1 MDSNLYERAESVI
14 SRVLDAPDTER
25 EELLADLTEGDEEL
39 EHEVRSLLAALG
51 NSDESHP
58 LSDRRL
64 HAQRQRLDRFIDEPD
79 QSSSR
84 HVERIG
90 DYLICGIL
98 GEGGMGV
105 VYKAL
110 QARPVREVALKVI
123 DIIRADEEITKRF
136 KAEAEIQGRLQ
147 HPGIVQI
154 YEAGVTRI
162 GHTDRP
168 YIAMEMVE
176 GESLKDYAG
185 RTELDTA
192 GKLDLL
198 ARVADAIGYAHS
210 KGVVHRDLKP
220 ENILV
225 RDDGQPKVLDFG
237 IARVTSDATLA
248 ATTMT
253 RDGQLLGTLAF
264 MAPEQFT
271 GDEITPATDVYALGV
286 IAFELIAGRPP
297 VELGGLSITA
307 AMRLVDQQ
315 DAPRLRAAAPDIDRD
330 IETIVSMC
338 LRREPEHRY
347 QNASELATDLR
358 SLLAHKPIAARP
370 PDTIYLT
377 KKYIKR
383 NRILVGGVVAT
394 IVTLAVGI
402 VVASVFAVGQHK
414 ARLIADENEEEAR
427 RQQAALVGNEFQKA
441 ANFSA
446 SGDVFGAIEVLES
459 IPEWLRG
466 WGWEMLAAGVPR
478 WMPGDHEFGGVS
490 EVYPG
495 GTDDLRGGSQD
506 VTSMNATH
514 VLTIADRKLQ
524 RWDPLS
530 GNVETLFP
538 DTAFD
543 AVEYDLPAEQERIPV
558 DLSAD
563 HKTLFG
569 ERRLL
574 NSTTGLLEPLPEF
587 LQPDRNTNT
596 KYNAQFHAATWRHP
610 RDKVENDEQDRTLY
624 FWDETHGTQSFLRP
638 YRIDRCYIRYKR
650 EDRNRYLMLAF
661 GFNESGVEIAE
672 IFFFDSDACEVVA
685 TTGTLEPTPVLCVA
699 PSRCEV
705 AISNYIV
712 GYDVLPST
720 VIEILDLNTLEHI
733 RSLGANGAAVAY
745 LPSRD
750 AFVVETSD
758 KINTLVSAEDGR
770 VLQQYAPDHPNDK
783 LVLRMPRSSP
793 MIDESFLLAAGP
805 RPFRPV
811 LFDTEEPE
819 NGLKAGFHSR
829 PSTGDA
835 YHLALSPGGGL
846 LASYHP
852 YTNELCLLDTR
863 SGERIWFTRL
873 RTDGYYLRARSQL
886 YFTGNG
892 TLVATTASTEDGKP
906 TALRLALATGNAKR
920 QMRRDIVEYFPEL
933 DCKELT
939 PNQMLSS
946 RSAVNPSG
954 DGFILNNRA
963 LEGRLIFIDKFLN
976 VKTDNEMSTADG
988 FGISPDGRHIAIAS
1002 TGAVE
1007 IFNLESR
1014 ELVAKPV
1021 IDNDRLLCAAYSPDG
1036 KTLAIG
1042 THDGRIMVIET
1053 EFYTKLFEFVAT
1065 PEAQLSEKYK
1075 YVYMLAWS
1083 KDSKTLYS
1091 SHAGGYV
1098 LSWGTDRPYERRQL
1112 RAEQI
1117 AADERV
1123 TELLSAFLASGL
1135 SAQEA
1140 GDALLDDPSLSP
1152 EERAAAEVA
1161 LVRRWPSAEEE

>member
-1 MDSNLYERAESVI
+1 MDSNLYKRVEEVI
-14 SRVLDAPDTER
+14 CRVLAAPESDRER
-25 EELLADLTEGDEEL
+25 LLTELTASDEEL
-39 EHEVRSLLAALG
+39 DREVRSLLANLS
-51 NSDESHP
+51 NTDESHP
-58 LSDRRL
+58 LSDQRL
-64 HAQRQRLDRFIDEPD
+64 RAQRQRLDRFIDEPE
-79 QSSSR
+79 QASSR

-110 QARPVREVALKVI
+110 QARPARETALKVI
-123 DIIRADEEITKRF
+123 DAIRADDEISKRF
-136 KAEAEIQGRLQ
+136 KAEAEIQGQLQ

-154 YEAGVTRI
+154 YEAGLARI

-168 YIAMEMVE
+168 FIAMELVN
-176 GESLKDYAG
+176 GDSLRDYADRAG
-185 RTELDTA
+185 LDTA

-198 ARVADAIGYAHS
+198 AKVADAIGYAHS

-225 RDDGQPKVLDFG
+225 REDGQPKVLDFG

-286 IAFELIAGRPP
+286 VAFELIAGKPP
-297 VELGGLSITA
+297 VDLGGLSITA
-307 AMRLVDQQ
+307 AMRLVDQH
-315 DAPRLRAAAPDIDRD
+315 DSPKLRSVAPDVDRD
-330 IETIVSMC
+330 VETIVSKC
-338 LRREPEHRY
+338 LRREPENRY

-358 SLLAHKPIAARP
+358 SLLADRPITARP
-370 PDTIYLT
+370 PDTMYLT

-383 NRILVGGVVAT
+383 NRIFVGGMVAT
-394 IVTLAVGI
+394 MVTLTAGI
-402 VVASVFAVGQHK
+402 VVASVFAVGQRN
-414 ARLIADENEEEAR
+414 ARLLADANEREAR
-427 RQQAALVGNEFQKA
+427 KQQAALVGSEFQKA
-441 ANFSA
+441 ADMSA

-459 IPEWLRG
+459 IPNWLRG
-466 WGWEMLAAGVPR
+466 WGWELLAAGLPR
-478 WMPGDHEFGGVS
+478 WMPGDHEFGGIS
-490 EVYPG
+490 DVYSG
-495 GTDDLRGGSQD
+495 ATDDLQGGEQE
-506 VTSMNATH
+506 VASMNATH
-514 VLTIADRKLQ
+514 VLTIAGRKLQ
-524 RWDPLS
+524 QWDPLS
-530 GNVETLFP
+530 GNIETLYP
-538 DTAFD
+538 DSSFD
-543 AVEYDLPAEQERIPV
+543 AIEYDLSGKPERIAV
-558 DLSAD
+558 DLSGDYKSAV
-563 HKTLFG
+563 G

-574 NSTTGLLEPLPEF
+574 NTSTRLLGPLPEF
-587 LQPDRNTNT
+587 LQPNRNTNT
-596 KYNAQFHAATWRHP
+596 IYNAQFHAATWRHP
-610 RDKVENDEQDRTLY
+610 RDNIENDEQDRTVY
-624 FWDETHGTQSFLRP
+624 FWDEAHGTQSFLRP
-638 YRIDRCYIRYKR
+638 YKIESSYIKHKS
-650 EDRNRYLMLAF
+650 EDQNQYVLLTF
-661 GFNESGVEIAE
+661 GFDESGREITE
-672 IFFFDSDACEVVA
+672 VFIFDSGACEVVA
-685 TTGTLEPTPVLCVA
+685 TTGILKPTPVLCVV
-699 PSRCEV
+699 PSRGEV
-705 AISNYIV
+705 AISSYIV

-720 VIEILDLNTLEHI
+720 MIEILDLNTLEHN
-733 RSLGANGAAVAY
+733 RSLGVNGAPVAY
-745 LPSRD
+745 LPGHD

-770 VLQQYAPDHPNDK
+770 VLQQYAPDHPKDK
-783 LVLRMPRSSP
+783 RVLRMHGNAP
-793 MIDESFLLAAGP
+793 MLDESFLLAAGP
-805 RPFRPV
+805 RPYRPV
-811 LFDTEEPE
+811 LFDTDEPE
-819 NGLKAGFHSR
+819 NGLEAGFHSR
-829 PSTGDA
+829 PSTGDT

-852 YTNELCLLDTR
+852 YANQLCLLDAR
-863 SGERIWFTRL
+863 SGERLWSTTPGSDSHISKA
-873 RTDGYYLRARSQL
+873 RAQV
-886 YFTGNG
+886 YFTNDA
-892 TLVATTASTEDGKP
+892 TLVASTASLERDKP
-906 TALRLALATGNAKR
+906 TMLRLAIATGEAVRPPRKE
-920 QMRRDIVEYFPEL
+920 IVKYFPVL
-933 DCKELT
+933 DFKELA

-946 RSAVNPSG
+946 GAAVNPSG

-963 LEGRLIFIDKFLN
+963 LEGRLIFIDRFLS
-976 VKTDNEMSTADG
+976 VTTDNEMSTADG
-988 FGISPDGRHIAIAS
+988 FGISPDGKHIAIAS

-1007 IFNLESR
+1007 IFDLESR

-1021 IDNDRLLCAAYSPDG
+1021 IDNNRLLCAAYSPDG

-1042 THDGRIMVIET
+1042 THDGRIMIIET

-1098 LSWGTDRPYERRQL
+1098 LSWGTTRPYEQRQL
-1112 RAEQI
+1112 RARQT

-1123 TELLSAFLASGL
+1123 TALLNEHLAAGL

-1140 GDALLDDPSLSP
+1140 GDALLGDPSLSP

>member
-1 MDSNLYERAESVI
+1 MDRILYERVEEVI
-14 SRVLDAPDTER
+14 SRVLAAPETER
-25 EELLADLTEGDEEL
+25 ETLLTQFTAHDEQL
-39 EHEVRSLLAALG
+39 EHEVRSLLGILSS
-51 NSDESHP
+51 SDENHP
-58 LSDRRL
+58 LSDKRL
-64 HAQRQRLDRFIDEPD
+64 RAQRQRLDKFIDEPD
-79 QSSSR
+79 QSHAR

-90 DYLICGIL
+90 DYLICSIL

-110 QARPVREVALKVI
+110 QARPAREVALKVI

-168 YIAMEMVE
+168 YIAMELVK
-176 GESLKDYAG
+176 GESLKGYAG
-185 RTELDTA
+185 RTELDTP
-192 GKLDLL
+192 GKIDLL
-198 ARVADAIGYAHS
+198 AKVADAIGYAHS

-225 RDDGQPKVLDFG
+225 REDGQPKVLDFG

-315 DAPRLRAAAPDIDRD
+315 DAPMLRAAAPDVDRD
-330 IETIVSMC
+330 IETIVSKC

-347 QNASELATDLR
+347 QNASELAADLR

-383 NRILVGGVVAT
+383 NRILVGGAVAT
-394 IVTLAVGI
+394 IITLAVGI

-414 ARLIADENEEEAR
+414 ARLIADENEKEAR

-441 ANFSA
+441 ANMSA
-446 SGDVFGAIEVLES
+446 SGDVFGAIETLES

-478 WMPGDHEFGGVS
+478 WMPGDHEFGGVI
-490 EVYPG
+490 EVYSG
-495 GTDDLRGGSQD
+495 ATNDLRGGSQE
-506 VTSMNATH
+506 VASMNATH

-524 RWDPLS
+524 QWDPLS
-530 GNVETLFP
+530 GNVETLYP
-538 DTAFD
+538 DSSFD
-543 AVEYDLPAEQERIPV
+543 AIEYDMSGKPDRIAV
-558 DLSAD
+558 DLSGD
-563 HKTLFG
+563 HKNVVG
-569 ERRLL
+569 KRRLL
-574 NSTTGLLEPLPEF
+574 NTSTGFLEPLPAF

-610 RDKVENDEQDRTLY
+610 QDNVENDEQERTLY
-624 FWDETHGTQSFLRP
+624 FWDEAHGTQSFQRP
-638 YRIDRCYIRYKR
+638 YRIEQAYIRHKS
-650 EDRNRYLMLAF
+650 ENLNRYLMLAF
-661 GFNESGVEIAE
+661 GFDETGVEIAE
-672 IFFFDSDACEVVA
+672 IFIFDSDACEVVA
-685 TTGTLEPTPVLCVA
+685 TAGILEPTPVLCVA
-699 PSRCEV
+699 PGRGEI
-705 AISNYIV
+705 AISSYIV
-712 GYDVLPST
+712 GYEILPT
-720 VIEILDLNTLEHI
+720 TMIEIVDLHTLKHR
-733 RSLGANGAAVAY
+733 RSLGVNGAPRAY
-745 LPSRD
+745 LPNLD
-750 AFVVETSD
+750 AFVVQTSTN
-758 KINTLVSAEDGR
+758 INTLVSAEDGR
-770 VLQQYAPDHPNDK
+770 VLRQYAPDHPKDT
-783 LVLRMPRSSP
+783 LVLRMHGNAP

-811 LFDTEEPE
+811 LFDTDEPE
-819 NGLKAGFHSR
+819 SGLKAGFHSR
-829 PSTGDA
+829 PSTGDT

-852 YTNELCLLDTR
+852 YANQLCLLDART
-863 SGERIWFTRL
+863 GERLWSTTSGSDSSGSKSL
-873 RTDGYYLRARSQL
+873 SQL
-886 YFTGNG
+886 YFTNDA
-892 TLVATTASTEDGKP
+892 TLVASTASLERDRP
-906 TALRLALATGNAKR
+906 TMLRLALATGEAVR
-920 QMRRDIVEYFPEL
+920 PTRTEIVKHFPVLEFNEL
-933 DCKELT
+933 A

-946 RSAVNPSG
+946 GAAVSPSG
-954 DGFILNNRA
+954 NGFILINRA

-976 VKTDNEMSTADG
+976 VTTDNEMSTADG

-1007 IFNLESR
+1007 IFDLESR
-1014 ELVAKPV
+1014 ELIAKPV
-1021 IDNDRLLCAAYSPDG
+1021 IDNNRLLCAAYSPDG

-1042 THDGRIMVIET
+1042 THDGRIMIIET

-1065 PEAQLSEKYK
+1065 PENQLSEKYK

-1098 LSWGTDRPYERRQL
+1098 LGWGTNRPYERRQL
-1112 RAEQI
+1112 RAEQN

-1123 TELLSAFLASGL
+1123 TELLKDFLASGL